1 MFKKLINKL
10 IYRYLDEGIYDEE
23 EKDQWLAGQWDNAGF
38 KSYYKERLAI
48 LHKSIATAV
57 DTRDFQKAL
66 EVNGRRKELLR
77 LAARA
82 QEKNYSNNRSENATE
97 LN

>member
-38 KSYYKERLAI
+38 KSY
-48 LHKSIATAV
+48 
-57 DTRDFQKAL
+57 
-66 EVNGRRKELLR
+66 
-77 LAARA
+77 
-82 QEKNYSNNRSENATE
+82 
-97 LN
+97 